1 MRPLTMILVG
11 FGLSLLGV
19 GLPLLMLIRVLPS
32 TIFINFLSFTASMAG
47 LMLGI
52 GGAAQ
57 YVRARRK

>member
-1 MRPLTMILVG
+1 MRPLSMILCG
-11 FGLSLLGV
+11 FGLSLVGV
-19 GLPLLMLIRVLPS
+19 GLPLLMLIHILPS
-32 TIFINFLSFTASMAG
+32 TIFLNFLSFTASMSG